1 MGKNRGKKRR
11 KNRRGAF
18 AESWRPPALLVWEG
32 FLVSDSLL
40 FNRKSPKI
48 DSFIVFL
55 YGLMCLEWWHGVKI
69 GSFCVCCWDLI
80 GIWCF
85 FGGWTGIPVDCFAF
99 VLFWLLL
106 NGFDTWKLEIV
117 FKKLLFL
124 LLGSNCVSFGGWEM
138 ALWENFG
145 IFLAF
150 WSWFLFFTSTLCG
163 IDFLCR
169 LRALDADLLIFYE
182 FVEACW
188 PLIYLPQICVLK
200 PSNWAHES
208 RISV

>member
-55 YGLMCLEWWHGVKI
+55 CGLMCLEWWHGVKI

-106 NGFDTWKLEIV
+106 NGFDPWKLKIV
-117 FKKLLFL
+117 FLKNCCFCCLDRIAWALVDERWLCERILGFFWLSGAGFYFL
-124 LLGSNCVSFGGWEM
+124 LLPFVVLISCVDCEPWM
-138 ALWENFG
+138 LT
-145 IFLAF
+145 
-150 WSWFLFFTSTLCG
+150 FLFSMNL
-163 IDFLCR
+163 LKHV
-169 LRALDADLLIFYE
+169 DL
-182 FVEACW
+182 
-188 PLIYLPQICVLK
+188 
-200 PSNWAHES
+200 
-208 RISV
+208 

>member
-55 YGLMCLEWWHGVKI
+55 CGLMCLEWWHGVKI

-106 NGFDTWKLEIV
+106 NGFDPWKLKIV
-117 FKKLLFL
+117 FKKIVVFVAWIELRELWWMRDGFVREFWDFFGFL
-124 LLGSNCVSFGGWEM
+124 ELVSIFYFYP
-138 ALWENFG
+138 LWY
-145 IFLAF
+145 
-150 WSWFLFFTSTLCG
+150 WFL
-163 IDFLCR
+163 
-169 LRALDADLLIFYE
+169 
-182 FVEACW
+182 V
-188 PLIYLPQICVLK
+188 
-200 PSNWAHES
+200 
-208 RISV
+208 